1 MKSITV
7 TKTVDVVGF
16 YDVVVLGGGPAGV
29 FAAIA
34 AAREG
39 AKVALVERFGF
50 LGGMATAGLV
60 MPLSVFTY
68 QNKRVIGGIPW
79 QFLERL
85 EAMGGGYIEKPLGN
99 VAFDPELYKL
109 CMQRMVLEAG
119 VELYMNSYLTGA
131 QVANNGAIE
140 CVVIENKNG
149 SEALESKVF
158 IDCTGDADLA
168 AMAGVEMQPMN
179 GEPLQPLSTYFI
191 LAGVDTSSPIVFEAM
206 HHNKQ
211 GENCHCLPIRNY
223 LLDNAERLNIPEFG
237 GPWFCTTLHEG
248 CVGVNMTRTAADA
261 CDNRDYTAAECRLR
275 EDVYRMAAIL
285 RENFAEFKDC
295 YVASVATQA
304 GIRETRRIKGVHTMT
319 AEEYMSGYKYEDSIS
334 RGAHPIDIHAT
345 KGSSQ
350 VTHFL
355 EQAAYVPY
363 RALIAENFPNLLVAG
378 RCISADRKAF
388 ASMRVQA
395 SCMGTGQAAGVAA
408 AMAAKGSCA
417 VQDVDTAALVA
428 RLKDIGAELE

>member
-1 MKSITV
+1 MKNITV
-7 TKTVDVVGF
+7 SKSVPVVGS
-16 YDVVVLGGGPAGV
+16 YDVVVCGAGPAGV
-29 FAAIA
+29 IAAIA

-39 AKVALVERFGF
+39 ASVALVERFGF

-60 MPLSVFTY
+60 MPLSVFIY

-79 QFLERL
+79 EFIERL

-119 VELYMNSYLTGA
+119 VTLYMNSYLTGT
-131 QVANNGAIE
+131 VVGTEGRVE
-140 CVVIENKNG
+140 CVEIENKSG
-149 SEALESKVF
+149 AEALEAKVF

-191 LAGVDTSSPIVFEAM
+191 LAGVDTSSPLIAEAM

-211 GENCHCLPIRNY
+211 GVNCHCLPIREY
-223 LLDNAERLNIPEFG
+223 LLERAEELDMPEFG

-248 CVGVNMTRTAADA
+248 CVAVNMTRTAADA

-275 EDVYRMAAIL
+275 EDVYRMADVL
-285 RENFAEFKDC
+285 RNNFAEFKNC

-319 AEEYMSGYKYEDSIS
+319 AEEYMSGYRYEDSIS

-363 RALIAENFPNLLVAG
+363 RALIANDYPNLLVAG
-378 RCISADRKAF
+378 RCLSADRKAF

-408 AMAAKGSCA
+408 AMCAKVGCS
-417 VQDVDTAALVA
+417 VQSV
-428 RLKDIGAELE
+428 DIGALVERLKALGAAL